1 MNATKPTN
9 PKDRAATD
17 RIDLS
22 LFPDTAVVYGALAM
36 TEGDLKYGG
45 YNYRP
50 GGVQASVYVAACR
63 RHLAKWWNGED
74 FDPKT
79 KVPHLASA
87 LASLAV
93 LIDALECEVLKDNR
107 PPAVDMERVME
118 KAREHVKHL
127 QGLFPNGPG
136 RYTEKKHG
144 KKSADDAA
152 LREVKKHPKVAG
164 VLAEMGAWPPKGRFG
179 GTD

>member
-1 MNATKPTN
+1 MSQTKPTN
-9 PKDRAATD
+9 PKDRSATD

-36 TEGDLKYGG
+36 TEGDCKYGG

-74 FDPKT
+74 FNPKT

-87 LASLAV
+87 LACLAV
-93 LIDALECEVLKDNR
+93 LIDAIECGVLKDNR
-107 PPAVDMERVME
+107 PPSVNMDVLMER
-118 KAREHVKHL
+118 ARLHVKHL
-127 QGLFPNGPG
+127 QKIFPNGPA
-136 RYTEKKHG
+136 RYTELEHG
-144 KKSADDAA
+144 KKDEGQHH
-152 LREVKKHPKVAG
+152 LP
-164 VLAEMGAWPPKGRFG
+164 
-179 GTD
+179 

>member
-1 MNATKPTN
+1 MKSDSTKPTN

-74 FDPKT
+74 FDPAT
-79 KVPHLASA
+79 KVPHLASSIA
-87 LASLAV
+87 CLAV
-93 LIDALECEVLKDNR
+93 LIDALECDVLNDNR
-107 PPAVDMERVME
+107 PPSVNMDRVME

-127 QGLFPNGPG
+127 QGLFPAGPG
-136 RYTEKKHG
+136 RYTEMQHG
-144 KKSADDAA
+144 QAQRDPSAK
-152 LREVKKHPKVAG
+152 LKG
-164 VLAEMGAWPPKGRFG
+164 VFREMGRTPPEALVGDDLKCG